1 MYTYKSLLTCYISHY
16 GGRILA
22 VVEKTFF
29 FKFSEF
35 SKKDFIIGQFSVPV
49 KSENLRKPLVFS
61 CFQGV

>member
-16 GGRILA
+16 GDRILA

-35 SKKDFIIGQFSVPV
+35 SKKDFIISQFSVPV
-49 KSENLRKPLVFS
+49 KSLNY
-61 CFQGV
+61 FQPMFHFYIP